1 MSAATA
7 SAPARHARRGL
18 DIGPELTQG
27 FDNLRAHKLR
37 SLLTMLGMIFGVSAV
52 IAMLSIGAGAQQQ
65 VIAFIEQL
73 GVRNVIVEAREST
86 DSQTLQRIRKLS
98 AGLSFQDY
106 RSIKANVAGIATTT
120 ARKRMVPT
128 KVLPKPQG
136 DVPTVYGVS
145 PAYAQI
151 ASLQVTRGRFFDD
164 TDDAASAP
172 VAVLGQAAAAGI
184 FGAVDPLD
192 QFVKVNQQ
200 WFRVIGIAGPQMT
213 VQSDVAGLPSTDR
226 NNLIYVPIMSALL
239 RLEDSNSWQ
248 KDEIDAVYL
257 NMKPDA
263 DVVTAGAVV
272 RGLLDVSHRGATDFS
287 VIIPAE
293 LLAQQ
298 QRTKR
303 LFEIV
308 MVAIASISLLVG
320 GIGIMNIML
329 ASVMER
335 TREIGVRR
343 AIGATRRAIIRQ
355 FLIETTLITVTGGFA
370 GTIVG
375 IALSQLVA
383 YFAGWSTIVT
393 FTSVA
398 VACLVSVTIGIV
410 FGLYPAVR
418 AAKLDPVHALHYE

>member
-1 MSAATA
+1 M
-7 SAPARHARRGL
+7 
-18 DIGPELTQG
+18 
-27 FDNLRAHKLR
+27 
-37 SLLTMLGMIFGVSAV
+37 
-52 IAMLSIGAGAQQQ
+52 
-65 VIAFIEQL
+65 
-73 GVRNVIVEAREST
+73 
-86 DSQTLQRIRKLS
+86 
-98 AGLSFQDY
+98 
-106 RSIKANVAGIATTT
+106 
-120 ARKRMVPT
+120 
-128 KVLPKPQG
+128 
-136 DVPTVYGVS
+136 
-145 PAYAQI
+145 
-151 ASLQVTRGRFFDD
+151 
-164 TDDAASAP
+164 
-172 VAVLGQAAAAGI
+172 
-184 FGAVDPLD
+184 
-192 QFVKVNQQ
+192 
-200 WFRVIGIAGPQMT
+200 
-213 VQSDVAGLPSTDR
+213 
-226 NNLIYVPIMSALL
+226 L

-398 VACLVSVTIGIV
+398 VACIVSVTIGIV